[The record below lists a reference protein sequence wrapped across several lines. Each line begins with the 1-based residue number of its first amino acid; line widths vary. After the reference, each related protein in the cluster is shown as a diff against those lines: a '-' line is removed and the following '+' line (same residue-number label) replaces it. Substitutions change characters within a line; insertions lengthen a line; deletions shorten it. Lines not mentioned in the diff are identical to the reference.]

1 MTTRKRKENPTRTTE
16 RIRRPNLD
24 RRVPIRDATN
34 YLRDS
39 GSWPENPPNDTS
51 QKDNS
56 GTQSQKDNSGTQ
68 GSFDDVVTQGVKLGY
83 KVIEQYITQGQRV
96 AEQISQPF
104 QKGVPEAGTADVVQG
119 MVRLYKDMAD
129 VCGNALD
136 LMVRNPVFWSWL
148 GSFAQNCVPHTP
160 NGVPGTLN
168 GTGAAFSVE
177 IASARPTEV
186 MLNVEPSPQPYTP
199 FVHALHAP
207 DRRVPP
213 LTSIAFQ
220 KSPKSN
226 MPVLLLKISSKQP
239 SGIYTGV
246 VVDKDTNKPKGTL
259 TVRVL
264 PAKR

>member
-1 MTTRKRKENPTRTTE
+1 MTTRKRKPTTKRTGTE
-16 RIRRPNLD
+16 RIRRPNLE
-24 RRVPIRDATN
+24 RRRPIRDATN

-39 GSWPENPPNDTS
+39 DSWSENAPNDS
-51 QKDNS
+51 SRKDS
-56 GTQSQKDNSGTQ
+56 TAEQSAG

-96 AEQISQPF
+96 AEQISRPF

-119 MVRLYKDMAD
+119 MVRVYKDMAD
-129 VCGNALD
+129 VWGNALD

-148 GSFAQNCVPHTP
+148 GSFGQNGGMHAP
-160 NGVPGTLN
+160 NGAPGTLN

-226 MPVLLLKISSKQP
+226 MPVLLLKIPSKQP
-239 SGIYTGV
+239 SGLYTGV
-246 VVDKDTNKPKGTL
+246 VVDSDTNQPRGTL

>member
-1 MTTRKRKENPTRTTE
+1 MTTPKHKPAVKRSEAE
-16 RIRRPNLD
+16 RIHRPNLE
-24 RRVPIRDATN
+24 RQGPIRDATN

-39 GSWPENPPNDTS
+39 NSWPEHPTNNTPPNA
-51 QKDNS
+51 
-56 GTQSQKDNSGTQ
+56 GAETQSTV

-96 AEQISQPF
+96 AEQISRPF

-119 MVRLYKDMAD
+119 MVRVYKYMAD
-129 VCGNALD
+129 VWGNALD
-136 LMVRNPVFWSWL
+136 LMVRNPAFWSWV
-148 GSFAQNCVPHTP
+148 GSFSQNSGMHPQD
-160 NGVPGTLN
+160 GGPGTLN

-207 DRRVPP
+207 DRKVAP

-226 MPVLLLKISSKQP
+226 MPVLLLKIPPKQP
-239 SGIYTGV
+239 SGLYTGV
-246 VVDKDTNKPKGTL
+246 VVDRETNQPRGTL

-264 PAKR
+264 PGKR

>member
-1 MTTRKRKENPTRTTE
+1 MTTRKPRRAPKQTRTE
-16 RIRRPNLD
+16 RIRRPELE
-24 RRVPIRDATN
+24 RSGPIRDATN

-39 GSWPENPPNDTS
+39 DSWTEKNPND
-51 QKDNS
+51 NS
-56 GTQSQKDNSGTQ
+56 RQGNGGQSSKA

-96 AEQISQPF
+96 AEQISRPF

-148 GSFAQNCVPHTP
+148 GSFAQNSDLHAQ
-160 NGVPGTLN
+160 NGGPGTLN

-177 IASARPTEV
+177 ILSARPTEV
-186 MLNVEPSPQPYTP
+186 MLDVEPSPQPYTP

-207 DRRVPP
+207 DRKVAP

-226 MPVLLLKISSKQP
+226 MPVLLLKIPPKQP
-239 SGIYTGV
+239 SGLYTGV
-246 VVDKDTNKPKGTL
+246 VVDRDTNQPRGTL

-264 PAKR
+264 PDNR

>member
-1 MTTRKRKENPTRTTE
+1 MTTRKHRRPPKQTKTE
-16 RIRRPNLD
+16 RIRRPELE
-24 RRVPIRDATN
+24 RSGPIRDATN

-39 GSWPENPPNDTS
+39 DSWTEKAPNDNPR
-51 QKDNS
+51 QGN
-56 GTQSQKDNSGTQ
+56 GGQSSKA

-96 AEQISQPF
+96 AEEISRPF

-148 GSFAQNCVPHTP
+148 GSFTQNGGLHTQ
-160 NGVPGTLN
+160 NGDPGTLN

-177 IASARPTEV
+177 IASTRPTEV
-186 MLNVEPSPQPYTP
+186 LLNVEPSPQPYTP

-207 DRRVPP
+207 ERNVPP

-226 MPVLLLKISSKQP
+226 MPVLLLKIPLNQP
-239 SGIYTGV
+239 SGLYTGV
-246 VVDKDTNKPKGTL
+246 VVDRETNQPRGTL

>member
-1 MTTRKRKENPTRTTE
+1 MTTRKRRPATKRTAIE
-16 RIRRPNLD
+16 RVRRPSLD
-24 RRVPIRDATN
+24 RRGPIRDAIN

-39 GSWPENPPNDTS
+39 DSWTEKAPRDNPRQEGAGEHS
-51 QKDNS
+51 S
-56 GTQSQKDNSGTQ
+56 V

-96 AEQISQPF
+96 AEQISRPF
-104 QKGVPEAGTADVVQG
+104 QKGVPEAGTADVVHG

-129 VCGNALD
+129 VWGNALD

-148 GSFAQNCVPHTP
+148 GSSAQNGVMHPQ

-168 GTGAAFSVE
+168 GSGAAFSVE
-177 IASARPTEV
+177 IASPRPTEV

-207 DRRVPP
+207 ERNVPP

-226 MPVLLLKISSKQP
+226 MPVLLLKIPLKQP
-239 SGIYTGV
+239 SGLYTGV
-246 VVDKDTNKPKGTL
+246 VVDRETNQPRGTL

>member
-1 MTTRKRKENPTRTTE
+1 MTTRKRRPASKRTEKE
-16 RIRRPNLD
+16 RIRRPNLE
-24 RRVPIRDATN
+24 RRGPIRDATT

-39 GSWPENPPNDTS
+39 DSWSENEPNNTS
-51 QKDNS
+51 RKDNAGEHS
-56 GTQSQKDNSGTQ
+56 TV

-96 AEQISQPF
+96 AEQISRPF

-129 VCGNALD
+129 VWGNALD

-148 GSFAQNCVPHTP
+148 GSFAQNSGVHAS
-160 NGVPGTLN
+160 NGTPGTLN
-168 GTGAAFSVE
+168 GRGAAFSVE
-177 IASARPTEV
+177 IASTRPTEV

-199 FVHALHAP
+199 VVHALHAP

-213 LTSIAFQ
+213 LTSIVFQ

-226 MPVLLLKISSKQP
+226 MPVLLLKIPSKQP
-239 SGIYTGV
+239 SAIYTGV
-246 VVDKDTNKPKGTL
+246 VVEKDTNKPRGTL

>member
-1 MTTRKRKENPTRTTE
+1 
-16 RIRRPNLD
+16 
-24 RRVPIRDATN
+24 V
-34 YLRDS
+34 
-39 GSWPENPPNDTS
+39 
-51 QKDNS
+51 
-56 GTQSQKDNSGTQ
+56 

-96 AEQISQPF
+96 AEQISRPF
-104 QKGVPEAGTADVVQG
+104 QKGAPEAGTADVVQG

-129 VCGNALD
+129 VWGNALD

-148 GSFAQNCVPHTP
+148 ESFAQNSGGMHTQ
-160 NGVPGTLN
+160 NGGPGTLN

-186 MLNVEPSPQPYTP
+186 MLDVEPSPQPYKP

-207 DRRVPP
+207 DPRVPP

-226 MPVLLLKISSKQP
+226 VPVLLLKIPTKQP
-239 SGIYTGV
+239 SGLYAGV
-246 VVDKDTNKPKGTL
+246 VVDRDTNQPRGTL

>member
-1 MTTRKRKENPTRTTE
+1 MTTPKHRRAPKQTGTE
-16 RIRRPNLD
+16 RIRRPKLD
-24 RRVPIRDATN
+24 RSGPIRDATN

-39 GSWPENPPNDTS
+39 DSWPENPPNDTS
-51 QKDNS
+51 QKDSS
-56 GTQSQKDNSGTQ
+56 GTQSTV

-83 KVIEQYITQGQRV
+83 KVIEQYIAQGQRV
-96 AEQISQPF
+96 AEEISRPF
-104 QKGVPEAGTADVVQG
+104 QKGIPEAGTADVVQG

-129 VCGNALD
+129 VWGNALD

-148 GSFAQNCVPHTP
+148 GSFAQNGGPHTP
-160 NGVPGTLN
+160 NGVPGKLN
-168 GTGAAFSVE
+168 GKGAAFSVE

-226 MPVLLLKISSKQP
+226 MPVLLLKIPTKQP
-239 SGIYTGV
+239 SGLYTGV
-246 VVDKDTNKPKGTL
+246 VVDRDTNQPRGTL

-264 PAKR
+264 PANR